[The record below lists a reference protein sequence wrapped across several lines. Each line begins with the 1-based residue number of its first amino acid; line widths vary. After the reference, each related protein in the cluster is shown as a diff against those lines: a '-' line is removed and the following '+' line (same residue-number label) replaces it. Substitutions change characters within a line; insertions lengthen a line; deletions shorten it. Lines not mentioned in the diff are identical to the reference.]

1 MSRILQASPFEEK
14 IVSLNEAQLDFILEC
29 YSKDHPEELKFSRPN
44 DQSDTP
50 SRIAELK
57 AWRDTLTDEAW
68 EQMMY
73 GGKKPV
79 IPDRYKKRKENSK

>member
-14 IVSLNEAQLDFILEC
+14 VTSLSEARLDFILEM
-29 YSKDHPEELKFSRPN
+29 YSKDHPDELKFSRPN

-68 EQMMY
+68 NTMMY

-79 IPDRYKKRKENSK
+79 IPDRYKKGRK

>member
-14 IVSLNEAQLDFILEC
+14 VLSLNEAQLDFILEM
-29 YSKDHPEELKFSRPN
+29 YSKDEPESLKFSRPN

-68 EQMMY
+68 NTMMY

-79 IPDRYKKRKENSK
+79 IPDRYKKGRK

>member
-14 IVSLNEAQLDFILEC
+14 IVSLNEAQLDFILEM
-29 YSKDHPEELKFSRPN
+29 YAKDEPESLKFSRPN

-68 EQMMY
+68 NTMMY

-79 IPDRYKKRKENSK
+79 IPDRYKKGRK

>member
-1 MSRILQASPFEEK
+1 MSRILQCSPFEEK
-14 IVSLNEAQLDFILEC
+14 VISLSEARLDFILEM
-29 YSKDHPEELKFSRPN
+29 YSKDAPEELKFSRPN

-57 AWRDTLTDEAW
+57 AWRDVMPDKAW
-68 EQMMY
+68 EQLMY

-79 IPDRYKKRKENSK
+79 IPDRYKKRKENTK

>member
-14 IVSLNEAQLDFILEC
+14 VLSLTEARLDFILEM
-29 YSKDHPEELKFSRPN
+29 YSKDEPESLKFSRPN

-68 EQMMY
+68 NTMMY

-79 IPDRYKKRKENSK
+79 IPDRYKKGRK

>member
-1 MSRILQASPFEEK
+1 MSRILQCSPFEEK
-14 IVSLNEAQLDFILEC
+14 VLSLNEAQLDFILEM
-29 YSKDHPEELKFSRPN
+29 YSKDEPESLKFSRPN

-57 AWRDTLTDEAW
+57 AWRDTLTDDAW
-68 EQMMY
+68 EKMMY

-79 IPDRYKKRKENSK
+79 IPDRYKKGRK

>member
-14 IVSLNEAQLDFILEC
+14 VISLTDPQMDFILEC
-29 YSKDHPEELKFSRPN
+29 YAKDHPDELKFSRPN

-68 EQMMY
+68 NTMMY

-79 IPDRYKKRKENSK
+79 IPDRYKKGRK

>member
-1 MSRILQASPFEEK
+1 MSRILQCSPFEEK
-14 IVSLNEAQLDFILEC
+14 VLSLTEAQLDFVLEC
-29 YSKDHPEELKFSRPN
+29 YSKDHPDELKFSRPN

-68 EQMMY
+68 NTMMY
-73 GGKKPV
+73 GGKRPV
-79 IPDRYKKRKENSK
+79 IPDRYKKGRK